1 MNNNFYNDTE
11 QEETAAKSPAGKLI
25 VLAAVIIFLIA
36 VGGIIPFIIA
46 KNLIGDAIKQD
57 TTQYNTSVTAVIT
70 ENIVREESDEYNG
83 NTRLGKV
90 YTPVYE
96 YEYNG
101 KKYSVS
107 GSVAS
112 SEKKYEV
119 GQKVDVLISD
129 VNPGK
134 MYDPDYNP
142 TKVFTD
148 FGHSVSSKFIIILIL
163 PIILLTVI
171 VIFIILLA
179 VRSSKRTNAAN
190 APQKTYEEND
200 FDPND
205 DYRG

>member
-1 MNNNFYNDTE
+1 MNDNFYNDTE
-11 QEETAAKSPAGKLI
+11 QEENAAKSPMGKMI
-25 VLAAVIIFLIA
+25 VLSVIIIFLIA

-46 KNLIGDAIKQD
+46 KNLVGDAIKQD

-70 ENIVREESDEYNG
+70 ENIVREEVDSANG
-83 NTRLGKV
+83 DTRSGKV

-112 SEKKYEV
+112 AEKKYEV
-119 GQKVDVLISD
+119 GQKVEVLISD
-129 VNPGK
+129 ANPGK

-142 TKVFTD
+142 TKVFKD
-148 FGHSVSSKFIIILIL
+148 FGRSVSFKFIMILL
-163 PIILLTVI
+163 FPIILLAVI

-179 VRSSKRTNAAN
+179 VRSSKRAN
-190 APQKTYEEND
+190 SSPKTYDED
-200 FDPND
+200 APDPDD